1 MNLEQFELR
10 LLLALVL
17 GALIGLERQLRN
29 RTAGVRT
36 NALVAMGSALF
47 VLLAVK
53 LQTNVAGHD
62 ESAARIIAQ
71 IVSGIGFLGAGVIM
85 KDKLNVS
92 GLNTAATIWCSGA
105 IGCLCGMG
113 FWYESVLGAA
123 FVIITHLVLRPI
135 SKKIDSTR
143 SGKLRIQISFT
154 CDAVK
159 DETVRAK
166 ILGKI
171 QSVKGIKIKGFTTE
185 DEADGRVAL
194 SFDINISDDSVRVLE
209 EIINDLRED
218 TDIYTARWSDSEG
231 GD

>member
-53 LQTNVAGHD
+53 LQTNVTGND

-113 FWYESVLGAA
+113 FWYESVLG
-123 FVIITHLVLRPI
+123 
-135 SKKIDSTR
+135 
-143 SGKLRIQISFT
+143 
-154 CDAVK
+154 
-159 DETVRAK
+159 
-166 ILGKI
+166 
-171 QSVKGIKIKGFTTE
+171 
-185 DEADGRVAL
+185 
-194 SFDINISDDSVRVLE
+194 
-209 EIINDLRED
+209 
-218 TDIYTARWSDSEG
+218 
-231 GD
+231 